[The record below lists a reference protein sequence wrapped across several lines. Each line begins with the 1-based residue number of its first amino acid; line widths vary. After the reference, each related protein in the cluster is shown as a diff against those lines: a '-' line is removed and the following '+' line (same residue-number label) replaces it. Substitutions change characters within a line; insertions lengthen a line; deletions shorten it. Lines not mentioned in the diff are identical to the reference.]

1 MTAMP
6 SAMPTLCAALSELGL
21 SNTCRQHTLAAVQQ
35 TAGLNSLQDNT
46 LMGDKGS
53 HAQLLR
59 WCRLIG
65 VQVPLSAAYALPPLL
80 L

>member
-1 MTAMP
+1 
-6 SAMPTLCAALSELGL
+6 
-21 SNTCRQHTLAAVQQ
+21 
-35 TAGLNSLQDNT
+35 
-46 LMGDKGS
+46 MGDKGS

-65 VQVPLSAAYALPPLL
+65 VQVPLPAAYALPPLL